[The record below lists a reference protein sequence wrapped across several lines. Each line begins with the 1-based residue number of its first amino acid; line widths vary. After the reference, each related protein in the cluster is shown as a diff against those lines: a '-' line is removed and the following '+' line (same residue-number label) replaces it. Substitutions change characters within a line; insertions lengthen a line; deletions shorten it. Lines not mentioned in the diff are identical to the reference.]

1 MSDSVSKF
9 EKLFIKT
16 LNLKNSFDLERA
28 QYGNPANWD
37 SIRHVELFIY
47 VTRDFKVSFSARE
60 ITEINTYTQLKQA
73 LLKKLGE
80 T

>member
-1 MSDSVSKF
+1 MSDSESKF

-16 LNLKNSFDLERA
+16 MNLSANTDLESA
-28 QYGNPANWD
+28 KYGQPANWD

-47 VTRDFKVSFSARE
+47 ITRDFKVSFSARE
-60 ITEINTYTQLKQA
+60 ITELNTYAQLKQA
-73 LLKKLGE
+73 LLHKLGE